1 MRTPNWLSRVGNC
14 FSAGG
19 FPSNPIP
26 VRVCAEHYASLLSN
40 VIVKIKFLLQG
51 EVKPG
56 EDEVRGLYLA
66 AKFGYDVTEA
76 R

>member
-1 MRTPNWLSRVGNC
+1 
-14 FSAGG
+14 
-19 FPSNPIP
+19 
-26 VRVCAEHYASLLSN
+26 